1 MKSVLLSYLLKLSL
15 LVLVGIG
22 VYKQGPLD
30 QSKDKCSITS
40 ANIIM
45 DFMFL
50 RINGPIFS
58 EKGKVMSGFG
68 RVDWSGR
75 PNSVLALN

>member
-50 RINGPIFS
+50 RIDGQSFPRES
-58 EKGKVMSGFG
+58 E
-68 RVDWSGR
+68 
-75 PNSVLALN
+75 SVVRGV